1 MPVERITPLVPLQI
15 NEQTG
20 NYKEYLITDLTKVV
34 DQNIKN
40 VLLTLP
46 GERLMF
52 PNFGVGMRRYFFET
66 QATINR
72 GTETLPPLRENII
85 SQLSTYV
92 PYITIQEL
100 DIGESS
106 YDNVLKVKIKYYVT
120 ESGTSSTFEITVS
133 EVRDNTL

>member
-1 MPVERITPLVPLQI
+1 MPVEKIGPLFPLEI
-15 NEQTG
+15 NEETG
-20 NYKEYLITDLTKVV
+20 AYKEHSITDLTKVV

-40 VLLTLP
+40 VLLISP

-52 PNFGVGMRRYFFET
+52 PNLGVGMRRYLFEN

-85 SQLSTYV
+85 SQISTYL

-100 DIGESS
+100 VVGGSS
-106 YDNVLKVKIKYYVT
+106 YENMLNVKIKYYVT
-120 ESGTSSTFEITVS
+120 ESGTSSVFDLVIS
-133 EVRDNTL
+133 DFKDNI